1 MLTNGSGNGRAP
13 AINGGAYPRAIMSGE
28 ADEDTVRMLRQIN
41 SKLPPERSGEML
53 LQRDRHSRLAQIG
66 LLP

>member
-13 AINGGAYPRAIMSGE
+13 AINGRAYPRAMMSGE
-28 ADEDTVRMLRQIN
+28 VDEDTLRMLRQID
-41 SKLPPERSGEML
+41 SKLPPRRSGKIL
-53 LQRDRHSRLAQIG
+53 LHRDRHSRLAQIG